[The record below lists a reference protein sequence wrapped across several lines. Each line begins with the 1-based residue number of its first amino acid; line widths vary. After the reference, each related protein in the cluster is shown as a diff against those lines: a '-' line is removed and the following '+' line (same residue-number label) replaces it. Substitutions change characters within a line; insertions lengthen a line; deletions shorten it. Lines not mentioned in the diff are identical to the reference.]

1 VLLAARG
8 RAEEGGSAAPPPA
21 VSGGVVTAGPRF
33 SRPLPVAVE
42 RGAALPRQPRRA
54 ERPEQHERR
63 RQRQPKHSGVGTVG
77 DAAAGGPGLCLG
89 RGSPG
94 TEMWWGPLA
103 AGAGRGCGAC

>member
-1 VLLAARG
+1 M
-8 RAEEGGSAAPPPA
+8 
-21 VSGGVVTAGPRF
+21 SGGVVTAGPRF